1 MRKGTVCILAGLALL
16 LAAAG
21 LAGYNLWDAAR
32 ADRASEAIL
41 AELSIP
47 EPDPEAIPDYQLDPG
62 REMPAET
69 IDGWDCVGVLSIPAL
84 GLELPVIGEWSY
96 PALRQAPCRYTG
108 SAYTDDMTIAAHNY
122 ARHFGHLTALRPG
135 DAVTFTDLSGNVF
148 RYAVA
153 ETETLQP
160 TDIQEMT
167 AGDWPLTLFTCTKG
181 GQYRVTVRCE
191 KSEYGSARGVSPGRF
206 FAFWAGNFRD
216 LRKIPP
222 KKPQPPSTP
231 AVDGGYCQV
240 SFCMGFFLLS
250 LASVLRKGHGF
261 QSMKHQGHRAVSTR
275 AILFRTCFVFGA
287 MRFLGNEERVVTT
300 EGGSLGS
307 HVLSVSKRYNIPRK
321 KSRHLMQNQ
330 QFT

>member
-1 MRKGTVCILAGLALL
+1 MRKGTVCVLAGLALL

-47 EPDPEAIPDYQLDPG
+47 EPDPEAIPDSQLDPG
-62 REMPAET
+62 REMPAENVG
-69 IDGWDCVGVLSIPAL
+69 GWDCVGVLSIPAL

-191 KSEYGSARGVSPGRF
+191 KSE
-206 FAFWAGNFRD
+206 
-216 LRKIPP
+216 
-222 KKPQPPSTP
+222 
-231 AVDGGYCQV
+231 
-240 SFCMGFFLLS
+240 
-250 LASVLRKGHGF
+250 
-261 QSMKHQGHRAVSTR
+261 
-275 AILFRTCFVFGA
+275 
-287 MRFLGNEERVVTT
+287 
-300 EGGSLGS
+300 
-307 HVLSVSKRYNIPRK
+307 
-321 KSRHLMQNQ
+321 
-330 QFT
+330 

>member
-1 MRKGTVCILAGLALL
+1 MRKGTVCVLAGLALL

-47 EPDPEAIPDYQLDPG
+47 EPDPEVIPDYQLDPG

-84 GLELPVIGEWSY
+84 ALELPVIGEWSY

-181 GQYRVTVRCE
+181 GQYRVTVRGE
-191 KSEYGSARGVSPGRF
+191 KREYGPARGVSPRRF
-206 FAFWAGNFRD
+206 FPFWAKFSPE
-216 LRKIPP
+216 KASAPIH
-222 KKPQPPSTP
+222 SS
-231 AVDGGYCQV
+231 GGW
-240 SFCMGFFLLS
+240 GLLPGFLLHGLFPAFLGFRSQKGTWLPIHEAPGAPGCLHPCDS
-250 LASVLRKGHGF
+250 LQDVLRIWRDAISRERGKGGD
-261 QSMKHQGHRAVSTR
+261 
-275 AILFRTCFVFGA
+275 
-287 MRFLGNEERVVTT
+287 N
-300 EGGSLGS
+300 
-307 HVLSVSKRYNIPRK
+307 
-321 KSRHLMQNQ
+321 
-330 QFT
+330 